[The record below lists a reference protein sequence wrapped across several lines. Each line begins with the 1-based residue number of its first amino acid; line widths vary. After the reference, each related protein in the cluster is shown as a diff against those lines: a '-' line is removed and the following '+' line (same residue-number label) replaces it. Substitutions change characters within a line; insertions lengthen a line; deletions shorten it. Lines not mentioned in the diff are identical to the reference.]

1 MLRLGCWPVRKDNQ
15 RTNVN
20 VGGDLL
26 TTSKVLV
33 FSDRM
38 DASSLITAVEQLMGP
53 ITDMYSQQVKARSEP
68 IKPQLVM
75 IRQYETAVYGFRD
88 QRLPGEVKGV
98 SALLV
103 ESLDAFEAGRVLEAG
118 RFVMQAVEQFEA
130 AGKDAVVTITEEQI
144 AKLGQFRSALFKMIN
159 PGHEISQQDLA
170 KKRATAQSQ
179 W

>member
-1 MLRLGCWPVRKDNQ
+1 M
-15 RTNVN
+15 
-20 VGGDLL
+20 
-26 TTSKVLV
+26 V

-38 DASSLITAVEQLMGP
+38 DASSFITAVGQLMGP
-53 ITDMYSQQVKARSEP
+53 ITDVYSQQAKARSES
-68 IKPQLVM
+68 IKPPPVM

-88 QRLPGEVKGV
+88 RRLPGEVKGV

-130 AGKDAVVTITEEQI
+130 AGKESVVTITDEQT

-159 PGHEISQQDLA
+159 PGPELDQKEIQA
-170 KKRATAQSQ
+170 KRAAAQSQ

>member
-103 ESLDAFEAGRVLEAG
+103 ESLDAFEAGRALEAG
-118 RFVMQAVEQFEA
+118 GVIFHAGGGVLGAGEGAVR
-130 AGKDAVVTITEEQI
+130 T
-144 AKLGQFRSALFKMIN
+144 SS
-159 PGHEISQQDLA
+159 PGNEPQLSP
-170 KKRATAQSQ
+170 
-179 W
+179 

>member
-1 MLRLGCWPVRKDNQ
+1 
-15 RTNVN
+15 
-20 VGGDLL
+20 
-26 TTSKVLV
+26 
-33 FSDRM
+33 M

-103 ESLDAFEAGRVLEAG
+103 ESLDAFEAGRGLEAG
-118 RFVMQAVEQFEA
+118 RVVLQAGGRVFGAGQEGGVVVGGGRPDNKA
-130 AGKDAVVTITEEQI
+130 AANTKLPLRPAVPAEGAYEGLYGNSGIKAEKP
-144 AKLGQFRSALFKMIN
+144 APPKPAPAAPAS
-159 PGHEISQQDLA
+159 S
-170 KKRATAQSQ
+170 
-179 W
+179 

>member
-1 MLRLGCWPVRKDNQ
+1 
-15 RTNVN
+15 
-20 VGGDLL
+20 
-26 TTSKVLV
+26 
-33 FSDRM
+33 M

-118 RFVMQAVEQFEA
+118 RVGMPAVGQVLG
-130 AGKDAVVTITEEQI
+130 AGQGSGVTSTP
-144 AKLGQFRSALFKMIN
+144 GQCPQ
-159 PGHEISQQDLA
+159 PGPVP
-170 KKRATAQSQ
+170 RA
-179 W
+179 

>member
-1 MLRLGCWPVRKDNQ
+1 M
-15 RTNVN
+15 
-20 VGGDLL
+20 L
-26 TTSKVLV
+26 TTSKVMV

-53 ITDMYSQQVKARSEP
+53 ITDMYSQQVKARSES
-68 IKPQLVM
+68 IKPQPVM
-75 IRQYETAVYGFRD
+75 VRQYETAVYGFRD

-98 SALLV
+98 STLLV

-170 KKRATAQSQ
+170 KKRTAAQSQ

>member
-1 MLRLGCWPVRKDNQ
+1 
-15 RTNVN
+15 
-20 VGGDLL
+20 
-26 TTSKVLV
+26 
-33 FSDRM
+33 M

-103 ESLDAFEAGRVLEAG
+103 ESLDAFEAGGVLVAG
-118 RFVMQAVEQFEA
+118 RVVLQGGAEVWGAGQGAGVDSPRGQAPPP
-130 AGKDAVVTITEEQI
+130 GP
-144 AKLGQFRSALFKMIN
+144 FRSAPLKMIH
-159 PGHEISQQDLA
+159 PGH
-170 KKRATAQSQ
+170 
-179 W
+179 

>member
-1 MLRLGCWPVRKDNQ
+1 
-15 RTNVN
+15 
-20 VGGDLL
+20 
-26 TTSKVLV
+26 
-33 FSDRM
+33 M

-103 ESLDAFEAGRVLEAG
+103 ESLDAFEAGRVLGAG
-118 RFVMQAVEQFEA
+118 RFVMQAGGPFEV
-130 AGKDAVVTITEEQI
+130 AGKGAGVTITAEQG
-144 AKLGQFRSALFKMIN
+144 AQLGPVR
-159 PGHEISQQDLA
+159 
-170 KKRATAQSQ
+170 
-179 W
+179 

>member
-1 MLRLGCWPVRKDNQ
+1 
-15 RTNVN
+15 
-20 VGGDLL
+20 
-26 TTSKVLV
+26 
-33 FSDRM
+33 M

-103 ESLDAFEAGRVLEAG
+103 ESLDSFEAGRVLEAG
-118 RFVMQAVEQFEA
+118 RVVMQAGEQVEVARQG
-130 AGKDAVVTITEEQI
+130 AG
-144 AKLGQFRSALFKMIN
+144 
-159 PGHEISQQDLA
+159 
-170 KKRATAQSQ
+170 ATM
-179 W
+179 

>member
-1 MLRLGCWPVRKDNQ
+1 
-15 RTNVN
+15 
-20 VGGDLL
+20 
-26 TTSKVLV
+26 
-33 FSDRM
+33 M

-118 RFVMQAVEQFEA
+118 RVVMQAGGQVVV
-130 AGKDAVVTITEEQI
+130 AGKEAGVASTEE
-144 AKLGQFRSALFKMIN
+144 K
-159 PGHEISQQDLA
+159 D
-170 KKRATAQSQ
+170 AT
-179 W
+179 

>member
-1 MLRLGCWPVRKDNQ
+1 
-15 RTNVN
+15 
-20 VGGDLL
+20 
-26 TTSKVLV
+26 
-33 FSDRM
+33 M

-103 ESLDAFEAGRVLEAG
+103 ESLDAFEAGRGLEAG
-118 RFVMQAVEQFEA
+118 RVVMQGGGEFLGARKEA
-130 AGKDAVVTITEEQI
+130 GATLPPGKDATRR
-144 AKLGQFRSALFKMIN
+144 QF
-159 PGHEISQQDLA
+159 
-170 KKRATAQSQ
+170 
-179 W
+179 